1 MTNITKKEEIVLNQI
16 KIFNPEY
23 SEGIPIAI
31 LREDVDIN
39 EADLIEILDSLSEK
53 NLIDFKDNNIKL
65 LDSNE
70 ENKITKDLAEFDLN
84 SNEKEAYDL
93 ILNNVDE
100 KNLIPKY
107 TLEGKLLYGD
117 LALSNLRMYNIIL
130 SLQNKGLL
138 KSITKDDGEYYLFIP

>member
-70 ENKITKDLAEFDLN
+70 ENKITKDLAELDLN

>member
-70 ENKITKDLAEFDLN
+70 ENKITKDLAELDLN

-138 KSITKDDGEYYLFIP
+138 KFITKDDGEYYLFIP